1 MDSHCEESHSQ
12 KNSQPTGN
20 PHRVPDSPSRLPI
33 YRGNGVLPHHSPMHR
48 GYSERLSTYIPQ
60 VTPTSIRQ
68 RHEAHHC
75 VFQIQELGP
84 GNSSPPT
91 SASPSRRT
99 SHHDIF
105 CPRRSDFMFEKYR
118 PLCEIQ
124 KSLKK
129 GEVIE
134 VGSNENYCIIN

>member
-1 MDSHCEESHSQ
+1 MEDDRQESGSKSANLIQ
-12 KNSQPTGN
+12 NQLQAPRRSI
-20 PHRVPDSPSRLPI
+20 PDSPSRLPV
-33 YRGNGVLPHHSPMHR
+33 YKGNGVLPHHSPLHR
-48 GYSERLSTYIPQ
+48 SYSERMSSYMPQ

-68 RHEAHHC
+68 RHDAHHC
-75 VFQIQELGP
+75 VFQIQELGTSIPP
-84 GNSSPPT
+84 GSG
-91 SASPSRRT
+91 SASGSRRT

-105 CPRRSDFMFEKYR
+105 CPRRSDFMFEKYQ

-134 VGSNENYCIIN
+134 VSQLISW

>member
-1 MDSHCEESHSQ
+1 MESHHH
-12 KNSQPTGN
+12 QPLPLEKPQAPST
-20 PHRVPDSPSRLPI
+20 PRRVPDSPSRLPI

-48 GYSERLSTYIPQ
+48 GYNERLSSYVPQ

-84 GNSSPPT
+84 ANSSPPST
-91 SASPSRRT
+91 ASPSRRA

-105 CPRRSDFMFEKYR
+105 CPRRTDFMFEKYR

-134 VGSNENYCIIN
+134 VRISFD

>member
-1 MDSHCEESHSQ
+1 MDTNYHTDPQ
-12 KNSQPTGN
+12 TIPQPPST
-20 PHRVPDSPSRLPI
+20 PRRVPDSPSRLPV
-33 YRGNGVLPHHSPMHR
+33 YRANGNLPHHSPMHR
-48 GYSERLSTYIPQ
+48 GYSERLSTYVPQ
-60 VTPTSIRQ
+60 LTPTSIRQ

-84 GNSSPPT
+84 PNSSPPST
-91 SASPSRRT
+91 ASSRRP
-99 SHHDIF
+99 SYHDVL
-105 CPRRSDFMFEKYR
+105 CPRRSEMMFEKYR

-134 VGSNENYCIIN
+134 VRPHYS